1 MIYRDF
7 CYWLRGYIEAQ
18 PHLED
23 EGLTSEQFI
32 EIKKHL
38 DICFNCEPVKVI
50 DKDGYSL
57 NRIYSDCPPEIWKN
71 LQWMPGGSC

>member
-1 MIYRDF
+1 MMYRDF
-7 CYWLRGYIEAQ
+7 CYWLRGFAENCNED
-18 PHLED
+18 HLEED
-23 EGLTSEQFI
+23 QWR

-38 DICFNCEPVKVI
+38 DICFNCEPIKVI